1 MQDDQVFQAVMSLV
15 PPAVGAPLPI
25 LAGFARQLL
34 PLVRCVA
41 APIVQKFAPESLYC
55 RIFIGAP
62 ACNFRICS
70 GAVMG
75 SLGFYLLINHF
86 HIC

>member
-1 MQDDQVFQAVMSLV
+1 MQDSYAFQYVMA
-15 PPAVGAPLPI
+15 PFRPAVGAPLPI

-41 APIVQKFAPESLYC
+41 APIVQKFEPESLYC
-55 RIFIGAP
+55 RIFIEAS
-62 ACNFRICS
+62 ACNFRIWS
-70 GAVMG
+70 GAVVG
-75 SLGFYLLINHF
+75 SFGFYLLINHF